1 MSMKICLLSYRGH
14 PFGGGQGIYIH
25 NLSKALINLGHEV
38 DLLSGN
44 PHPVVVDAVRV
55 HKLESLDAYSWTG
68 RLPPEPLRLM
78 YPLNLYEVASVMLG
92 GFPEPFT
99 FSLRA
104 HRKLWWLSRHRK
116 FDVIHDNQCLGYGI
130 LLMKQFKIPIVCT
143 IHHPVSVDR
152 ELDIRNAK
160 GWMKFKLFRWYSF
173 LTMQRFVARRMDRI
187 LAVAESPADD
197 TAKAFKI
204 PRDKFRVVYNGVDTE
219 LFHVDDSVQKQE
231 NNLIVVGGYSPIKGL
246 THLLKAM
253 TLLKGEMDLKLTI
266 IGGPPDGKYSGGLVR
281 EYGLQD
287 SVTFTGR
294 ISHEELTKR
303 YSAAQVA
310 VVPSLYEGFG
320 FPAAEAMACGL
331 PVISSS
337 AGALPEVVG
346 RDGEAG
352 VLVPPADAGSI
363 AAALKRLMPD
373 EGLRRRMGAAARR
386 RVETHFT
393 WEQAARKTVGV
404 YEELIADAHR

>member
-1 MSMKICLLSYRGH
+1 
-14 PFGGGQGIYIH
+14 
-25 NLSKALINLGHEV
+25 
-38 DLLSGN
+38 
-44 PHPVVVDAVRV
+44 
-55 HKLESLDAYSWTG
+55 
-68 RLPPEPLRLM
+68 
-78 YPLNLYEVASVMLG
+78 
-92 GFPEPFT
+92 
-99 FSLRA
+99 
-104 HRKLWWLSRHRK
+104 
-116 FDVIHDNQCLGYGI
+116 
-130 LLMKQFKIPIVCT
+130 
-143 IHHPVSVDR
+143 
-152 ELDIRNAK
+152 
-160 GWMKFKLFRWYSF
+160 
-173 LTMQRFVARRMDRI
+173 
-187 LAVAESPADD
+187 
-197 TAKAFKI
+197 
-204 PRDKFRVVYNGVDTE
+204 
-219 LFHVDDSVQKQE
+219 
-231 NNLIVVGGYSPIKGL
+231 
-246 THLLKAM
+246 
-253 TLLKGEMDLKLTI
+253 MDLKLTI

>member
-1 MSMKICLLSYRGH
+1 MKICLLSYRGH

-25 NLSKALINLGHEV
+25 NLSKALVNLGHEV

-44 PHPVVVDAVRV
+44 PHPVVVDAVKV

-68 RLPPEPLRLM
+68 RLPPEPSRLI
-78 YPLNLYEVASVMLG
+78 YPLNMYEVASVLLG

-99 FSLRA
+99 FSMRA
-104 HRKLWWLSRHRK
+104 HRKLGSLLRHQK
-116 FDVIHDNQCLGYGI
+116 FDVIHDNQCLGYGM
-130 LLMKQFKIPIVCT
+130 LLMKQFKVPMVCT
-143 IHHPVSVDR
+143 IHHPVTVDR
-152 ELDIRNAK
+152 EVDIRNAR
-160 GWMKFKLFRWYSF
+160 GWMKVKLYRWYSF
-173 LTMQRFVARRMDRI
+173 LGMQKFVARRMDRI
-187 LAVAESPADD
+187 LAVAESSAND
-197 TAKAFKI
+197 TSKSFKI
-204 PRDKFRVVYNGVDTE
+204 PRENFRVVYNGIDTT
-219 LFHVDDSVQKQE
+219 LFHTNGSSPKRP
-231 NNLIVVGGYSPIKGL
+231 NSLIVVGGYSPIKGL

-253 TLLKGEMDLKLTI
+253 TLVKNDMDLKLTI
-266 IGGPPDGKYSGGLVR
+266 IGGPPDGKYSSGLVS

-294 ISHEELTKR
+294 ISHEELVKQ
-303 YSAAQVA
+303 YGASQVA

-320 FPAAEAMACGL
+320 FPAGEAMACGL

-352 VLVPPADAGSI
+352 VLVPPADPEAL
-363 AAALKRLMPD
+363 AAALKRVMAD
-373 EGLRRRMGAAARR
+373 EEMRRRMGAAARK
-386 RVETHFT
+386 RVETLFT
-393 WEQAARKTVGV
+393 WEQAGKRTVEV

>member
-1 MSMKICLLSYRGH
+1 MKICLLSYRGH

-25 NLSKALINLGHEV
+25 NLSKALVNLGHEV

-44 PHPVVVDAVRV
+44 PHPVVVDAVKV

-68 RLPPEPLRLM
+68 RLPPEPARLI
-78 YPLNLYEVASVMLG
+78 YPLNMYEVASVLLG

-99 FSLRA
+99 FSMRA
-104 HRKLWWLSRHRK
+104 HRKLGSLLRHQK
-116 FDVIHDNQCLGYGI
+116 FDVIHDNQCLGYGM
-130 LLMKQFKIPIVCT
+130 LLMKQFKVPMVCT
-143 IHHPVSVDR
+143 IHHPVTVDR
-152 ELDIRNAK
+152 EVDIRNAK
-160 GWMKFKLFRWYSF
+160 GWMKFKLYRWYSF
-173 LTMQRFVARRMDRI
+173 LGMQKFVARRMDRI
-187 LAVAESPADD
+187 LAVAESSAND
-197 TAKAFKI
+197 TSKSFKI
-204 PRDKFRVVYNGVDTE
+204 PRGNFRVVYNGIDTT
-219 LFHVDDSVQKQE
+219 LFHTNGSSPKRP
-231 NNLIVVGGYSPIKGL
+231 NSLIVVGGYSPIKGL

-253 TLLKGEMDLKLTI
+253 TLVKNDMDLKLTI
-266 IGGPPDGKYSGGLVR
+266 IGGPPDGKYSSGLVS

-294 ISHEELTKR
+294 ISHEELVKQ
-303 YSAAQVA
+303 YGASQVA

-320 FPAAEAMACGL
+320 FPAGEAMACGL

-352 VLVPPADAGSI
+352 VLVPPADPEAL
-363 AAALKRLMPD
+363 AAALKRVMAD
-373 EGLRRRMGAAARR
+373 EEMRRRMGAAARK
-386 RVETHFT
+386 RVETLFT
-393 WEQAARKTVGV
+393 WEQAGKRTVEV

>member
-1 MSMKICLLSYRGH
+1 LSMKICLLSYRGH

-25 NLSKALINLGHEV
+25 NLSKALVNLGHEV

-68 RLPPEPLRLM
+68 HLPPEPLRLA
-78 YPLNLYEVASVMLG
+78 YPLNLYEAASVMLG

-99 FSLRA
+99 FSIRA
-104 HRKLWWLSRHRK
+104 HRKLWSLSRYRK

-143 IHHPVSVDR
+143 IHHPASVDR

-187 LAVAESPADD
+187 VAVAESPADD

-204 PRDKFRVVYNGVDTE
+204 PREKFRVVYNGVDTE
-219 LFHVDDSVQKQE
+219 LFHVDDSVRKQE

-331 PVISSS
+331 PVIASS

-373 EGLRRRMGAAARR
+373 EGLRWRMGAAARR

-393 WEQAARKTVGV
+393 WEQAAKKTVGV